1 MEIKLVSDDG
11 DILRAKVTSRIIR
24 YDPAPPQDP
33 LVRIGGRDIYKRTV
47 LLDLSESDFVDSS
60 GLSWLLVA
68 HKRFCEAN
76 GKLILHSLS
85 PGVLE
90 TIKMMR
96 LDLVLNLAQDEPQ
109 ALELARK
116 AEP

>member
-11 DILRAKVTSRIIR
+11 EILRLKVASKIIR

-33 LVRIGGRDIYKRTV
+33 LVRIGGRDFYKRIV
-47 LLDLSESDFVDSS
+47 LLDLAESDFVDSS

-76 GKLILHSLS
+76 GKLILHSVS
-85 PGVLE
+85 PGVSE

-96 LDLVLNLAQDEPQ
+96 LELVLNLARDESQ

-116 AEP
+116 AEQ